1 MCWCAPPMSLV
12 EHFYV
17 LHFDSDSCFADFQL
31 KMFSTTLYWFLY
43 LNENDICY
51 TFQIRCTRC
60 TTAGILFRVNPKHL
74 VTSTVMW
81 GCFCYFYFKW
91 TWTDL
96 LSNIYHPFSL
106 HVHIMTLYAG
116 SHLSVVNHNVWFTC
130 SPGDNCSDLYKGRK
144 KAKSNIWQGITLHQ
158 NLHSVR
164 QEVMWHSLI
173 YPLEQVSMHLI
184 QHLIYKIP
192 LWKDKCVANKMDSL
206 WYREWTFLPNTDF
219 YITNNTKASLTWCS
233 IVLESNMK

>member
-1 MCWCAPPMSLV
+1 MCTTHVISWAFL
-12 EHFYV
+12 
-17 LHFDSDSCFADFQL
+17 CFTLWQWQL
-31 KMFSTTLYWFLY
+31 FCIFSTKNVQHNIILIFVFKWKWHLLHISNKMYQMYHCRY
-43 LNENDICY
+43 L
-51 TFQIRCTRC
+51 
-60 TTAGILFRVNPKHL
+60 LFRVNPKHL

-81 GCFCYFYFKW
+81 GCFCYLYFKW

-96 LSNIYHPFSL
+96 LSNIYHSFSL